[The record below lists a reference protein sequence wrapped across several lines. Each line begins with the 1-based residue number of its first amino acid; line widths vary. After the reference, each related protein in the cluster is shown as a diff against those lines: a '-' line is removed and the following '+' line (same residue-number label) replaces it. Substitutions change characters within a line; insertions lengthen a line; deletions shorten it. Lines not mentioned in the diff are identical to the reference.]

1 MSHMMPEDIMETRRR
16 LRNYGAEEPPA
27 ARLPQPG
34 VPEAW
39 PSAGTYRADSQQ
51 AGLAALM
58 AIARRIDQDAIGHGA
73 SQHVANDQSQ
83 NGRGRDHHD
92 RNGRDWDSQYGS
104 APGQPGGS
112 RTQASGPAWLS
123 ATAPPGT
130 GELPVLSPEADAARM
145 ASAAGREI
153 VRRRVLDTG
162 ALALDVQ
169 RRAKGKVAEVTRH
182 GPVIARDTTRRTL
195 RRSTFAPALGR
206 ADRVIIAVL
215 SVCWAICLADFWA
228 WWLEPVHQTTVYGTV
243 LNAIV
248 LAYLTCFPVFFVV
261 AINRLRNVSRQ
272 VAVPLLKVAFIV
284 TRAPSEPWEVARATL
299 EAMLDQDFPI
309 PYDVWLA
316 DEKPDAQIL
325 SWCEENGV
333 IVSTRNG
340 VEDYHR
346 PVWPRRTKCKEGN
359 LAYFYDH
366 WGYRS
371 YDVVAQLDCDH
382 KPEPTYL
389 AEMVRPFSDPAV
401 GYVAAPSVCDSNA
414 AESWS
419 ARGRL
424 YAEATFHGVFQL
436 GHSAGWSPLC
446 IGSHYAVRTAAL
458 RDIGGVGPELAED
471 FSTSF
476 LMNTAGW
483 HGAFAINAEAH
494 GDGPNTFAA
503 MLVQEFQWSKSL
515 TVLLLRLVP
524 RNLPRLDWAHRFRF
538 IYALLYYSLLT
549 LATVGGMLLAPV
561 AAITGKPWMNVN
573 YFAFLLH
580 WWSLSVWLIL
590 MALVMRRRG
599 LLRPPD
605 APLFSWE
612 NWLYMMVRWPYIAR
626 GVWAGIKHAVRPST
640 ETFKVTPKGN
650 GRLEVLPA
658 TLMAPYLLVSMVC
671 AGSALIGESTNN
683 AAGYVFLCILAAFL
697 FAAVSA
703 LVPLLHAREMAA
715 RMNVP
720 VLAALRETGLVPLI
734 LALAVAIP
742 VVVAAVIYPGYAE
755 QAFGVHLPTLL
766 STMHWNLRELI

>member
-1 MSHMMPEDIMETRRR
+1 MPQVIPDDILDARRR
-16 LRNYGAEEPPA
+16 YPGSEPDGSRLEDPYEFSA
-27 ARLPQPG
+27 A
-34 VPEAW
+34 
-39 PSAGTYRADSQQ
+39 SQQ
-51 AGLAALM
+51 AGLAALL
-58 AIARRIDQDAIGHGA
+58 AIAERIETGA
-73 SQHVANDQSQ
+73 DGPAGDT
-83 NGRGRDHHD
+83 
-92 RNGRDWDSQYGS
+92 
-104 APGQPGGS
+104 
-112 RTQASGPAWLS
+112 RTPAWLR
-123 ATAPPGT
+123 ADAPPST
-130 GELPVLSPEADAARM
+130 GELPVLPPAADAARM
-145 ASAAGREI
+145 ASASGAEI
-153 VRRRVLDTG
+153 VRHRMMDTG
-162 ALALDVQ
+162 AMAINLKK
-169 RRAKGKVAEVTRH
+169 RAHGTIAQVNRH
-182 GPVIARDTTRRTL
+182 GPVIAPGVQRRSLRKSTFSPVL
-195 RRSTFAPALGR
+195 RRS
-206 ADRVIIAVL
+206 DRVLIGIMSA
-215 SVCWAICLADFWA
+215 CWAVCLADFWD
-228 WWLEPVHQTTVYGTV
+228 WWLEPVHQTTVYGSV

-261 AINRLRNVSRQ
+261 AINRLRNVNRQ
-272 VAVPLLKVAFIV
+272 VAVPLLRVAFIV

-316 DEKPDAQIL
+316 DEKPDARIL
-325 SWCEENGV
+325 RWCADNGV

-382 KPEPTYL
+382 KPSPTYL
-389 AEMVRPFSDPAV
+389 AEMIRPFSDPAV

-424 YAEATFHGVFQL
+424 YAEATFHGAFQL

-471 FSTSF
+471 FSTTF

-515 TVLLLRLVP
+515 IIVLLRLVP
-524 RNLPRLDWAHRFRF
+524 RNLLRLDWAHRFRF
-538 IYALLYYSLLT
+538 LYALFYYLLLT
-549 LATVGGMLLAPV
+549 MSTLGGMLLAPA
-561 AAITGKPWMNVN
+561 AAITGRPWMNVN
-573 YFAFLLH
+573 YVAFLVH
-580 WWSLSVWLIL
+580 WWSLSVWLIGL
-590 MALVMRRRG
+590 ALVLRRRG

-605 APLFSWE
+605 APLLSWE

-626 GVWAGIKHAVRPST
+626 GLWAGFMQVVRPGVDHI
-640 ETFKVTPKGN
+640 KVTPKGK
-650 GRLEVLPA
+650 GGLESLPVN
-658 TLMAPYLLVSMVC
+658 LMVPYLLVTLVC
-671 AGSALIGESTNN
+671 SGSALVGESSNN

-697 FAAVSA
+697 YSFVSA
-703 LVPLLHAREMAA
+703 LVPVLHAREMAS
-715 RMNVP
+715 RVNVP
-720 VLAALRETGLVPLI
+720 VSKALRETSIVPLVIGI
-734 LALAVAIP
+734 LSIIPALI
-742 VVVAAVIYPGYAE
+742 AAVRWPEYALH
-755 QAFGVHLPTLL
+755 AFGLRPEEIIPRL
-766 STMHWNLRELI
+766 HWNFGALF